1 MARNC
6 LELCEFI
13 SLSGQAI
20 TYHNLS
26 NWWCCYVRVLYTR
39 CWELG
44 CSYETTILTYR
55 QSLYYIHVNLC
66 WETIVWLAG
75 HSGHCWEHTNNI
87 FRNIFASEK
96 CGYSAIHK
104 SFAVYFLVTPLPPTV
119 EMVNGCNQRPCSSS
133 THVQVRFIIPSI
145 LFNYFIKLKT
155 KTKRLKLKLHIVY
168 LWLLNQKKSLL
179 EVFDRDIM
187 QYTVG

>member
-1 MARNC
+1 MRLQCN
-6 LELCEFI
+6 
-13 SLSGQAI
+13 
-20 TYHNLS
+20 
-26 NWWCCYVRVLYTR
+26 
-39 CWELG
+39 
-44 CSYETTILTYR
+44 IL
-55 QSLYYIHVNLC
+55 
-66 WETIVWLAG
+66 
-75 HSGHCWEHTNNI
+75 
-87 FRNIFASEK
+87 
-96 CGYSAIHK
+96 K
-104 SFAVYFLVTPLPPTV
+104 SFAVYFLVTPHPPTV
-119 EMVNGCNQRPCSSS
+119 EMVNGGNQRPYSSS